1 MRIMKP
7 GEPCPCCGAPIRGD
21 LPKWKMLLLSYIS
34 EGMSLMDAI
43 SAMAEVMEFPPP
55 DAALER
61 QAERKAGEQERY
73 EDNID
78 NSPEN
83 LERVSDGIVDSQAPA
98 DEKRAIAQRL
108 KDCRA
113 AHGLGCLKAVAQKT
127 AHRKESR
134 ISEDI
139 LREIA
144 AGHFPKM
151 QLFEWRKITMA
162 LDAIEK
168 EKSDA

>member
-7 GEPCPCCGAPIRGD
+7 GEPCPSCGAPIRGD

-34 EGMSLMDAI
+34 EGMSLMGAI
-43 SAMAEVMEFPPP
+43 SAMAEVVEFPPP

-61 QAERKAGEQERY
+61 QTERY
-73 EDNID
+73 EDNIG

-83 LERVSDGIVDSQAPA
+83 PERVPDGIVDSQAPA

-108 KDCRA
+108 KDYRA
-113 AHGLGCLKAVAQKT
+113 AHGLGCLAKISQKT
-127 AHRKESR
+127 AHRKGSR
-134 ISEDI
+134 IPEDI

-144 AGHFPKM
+144 AGRAPKM
-151 QLFEWRKITMA
+151 QLLEWRKITMA

>member
-21 LPKWKMLLLSYIS
+21 LPKWKMLLLSHIS
-34 EGMSLMDAI
+34 EGMSLMGAI
-43 SAMAEVMEFPPP
+43 SAMAEVAEFPPP
-55 DAALER
+55 DAAMER
-61 QAERKAGEQERY
+61 QTERKAGEQERV
-73 EDNID
+73 
-78 NSPEN
+78 P
-83 LERVSDGIVDSQAPA
+83 DGIVDSQAPA

-108 KDCRA
+108 KDYRA
-113 AHGLGCLKAVAQKT
+113 AHGLGCLAKISQKT